1 MNAKR
6 LHKGKAERRRRVIS
20 KMLLMTLAAVL
31 LLVTLACSTEEPTSR
46 PEKPTERLVQ
56 PMEPKTEQ
64 ANQTPAPEQTQRP
77 SADEM
82 GKTNGRTGTPT
93 KTTEALSQAPTQQR
107 EPTAS
112 TTPWPTDPPRPGT
125 TTKPIPLPT
134 TTPVSSPDGALPPCP
149 TEAPVAMDEP
159 VPTPTFLPCLKP
171 TPRPT
176 TRPTATRMPGATAT
190 RMPGATATPTPA
202 PTARPGPCP
211 GGATERDWLDQDFWN
226 NTDLASVRMA
236 LSCDPDVDAE
246 NSVGETPLHLAANAT
261 AYRNTAGYPK
271 DNAGIIRALLA
282 AGARVNAKDQRGD
295 TPLHRTA
302 HNGNPGMTQAL
313 LHGGADVNTPN
324 HRGWTPLHRA
334 TQNEDTQVI
343 RVLLDAGANV
353 NTRSADGSTPLHAA
367 SWNIRTL
374 PALQALLD
382 AGADVKAAN
391 DTGDTPPD
399 VALTQGN
406 SAALRLLMEHWAATS
421 DTNPADH
428 SCDDSLRN
436 QFMLQRN
443 ASTPE
448 SLNTVISH
456 LQKQRPDQCPSET
469 WNPVVASATGVKD
482 GGTAGCR
489 AAFIGTMDVPA
500 GLHENGAADTNA
512 RYLSGRDRD
521 NNIIIHWRYS
531 NPPSDRARCWL
542 YVDRLRTWSVE

>member
-20 KMLLMTLAAVL
+20 KMLLMTLAVVL

-46 PEKPTERLVQ
+46 PEKPTE
-56 PMEPKTEQ
+56 PTTGQ
-64 ANQTPAPEQTQRP
+64 ANQTPAPEQTQRA
-77 SADEM
+77 SADGIGE
-82 GKTNGRTGTPT
+82 TNSRTDTPT
-93 KTTEALSQAPTQQR
+93 KTTEAMSQAPTPQKG
-107 EPTAS
+107 PTEA
-112 TTPWPTDPPRPGT
+112 TTPWPTDPPWPGT
-125 TTKPIPLPT
+125 TANPVPLPT
-134 TTPVSSPDGALPPCP
+134 AIPVPLPDATLPPCP

-176 TRPTATRMPGATAT
+176 MRPTATHR
-190 RMPGATATPTPA
+190 PGATATPTPA
-202 PTARPGPCP
+202 PTARPGPSPTPSSSPNPCP

-236 LSCDPDVDAE
+236 LSCEPDVDAR

-261 AYRNTAGYPK
+261 AYRNPAGYPK

-282 AGARVNAKDQRGD
+282 AGARVNAKDQSGD

-313 LHGGADVNTPN
+313 LHGGADVNIKN

-334 TQNEDTQVI
+334 TQNDDTQVI

-367 SWNIRTL
+367 SWTIKTL

-382 AGADVKAAN
+382 AGADVNATN

-428 SCDDSLRN
+428 SCDNSLRN

-448 SLNTVISH
+448 SLNAVISH
-456 LQKQRPDQCPSET
+456 LRNQRPDQCPIET
-469 WNPVVASATGVKD
+469 WNPAVASETDVKD
-482 GGTAGCR
+482 GENAGCK

-521 NNIIIHWRYS
+521 NNIIIHWKHN
-531 NPPSDRARCWL
+531 NPPSDRAKCWL
-542 YVDRLRTWSVE
+542 YVDRLRTWSNE